1 MPITNLNFRV
11 LVNKHT
17 KDIDK
22 IEDTL
27 NPDSNGVA
35 YLREAISEEDQ
46 SIEITSNGTPLT
58 EGSDFIVDYTAA
70 IVTFDTIPANPIV
83 AKYFG
88 VGSIIW
94 AQDVTEVQNAI
105 KVINRDAFN
114 KNGDTLNGELNVNGF
129 NIKNVSTING
139 INLWNHNH
147 VNGNGALIPSGGIE
161 NDAIITSKI
170 KDLNVTNEK
179 LSSKENEGIAAVGT
193 YNIQN
198 EAVTSTELANN
209 SVTNNKIQGGT
220 INASKLNIKSVIDVL
235 YPVGSIYIG
244 TQNTCPLAVSGTRWE
259 PISDG
264 YYLQQKLPN
273 KSLGSEVLAG
283 LPDIKTSE
291 QVILAWH
298 NNTTSFIDGPI
309 NKIDPGS
316 YSINHGLDSYN
327 YTGLAFFKAS
337 LANPIYGGSDTVQTN
352 AIEVNIWKRVE

>member
-17 KDIDK
+17 KDTDK

-58 EGSDFIVDYTAA
+58 EGSDYIVDYTAA
-70 IVTFDTIPANPIV
+70 IVTFDTIPAKPIV

-147 VNGNGALIPSGGIE
+147 ENGDGALIPSGGIE
-161 NDAIITSKI
+161 NNAIITSKI

-179 LSSKENEGIAAVGT
+179 LSSKENNSIAAVST
-193 YNIQN
+193 NNIQD
-198 EAVTSTELANN
+198 EAVTNNEIANN
-209 SVTNNKIQGGT
+209 TIQNNKIKDGT
-220 INASKLNIKSVIDVL
+220 ITFGKLDKLSLLNAL

-244 TQNTCPLAVSGTRWE
+244 IMQTCPLAALGGTWQL
-259 PISDG
+259 IDDG
-264 YYLQQKLPN
+264 YYLQQKLNN
-273 KSLGSEVLAG
+273 KNLGDLVEAG
-283 LPDIKTSE
+283 LPNITGNLVATVYRNTWDGNGAFAKGGNLS
-291 QVILAWH
+291 VA
-298 NNTTSFIDGPI
+298 NNTAGSSGSFA
-309 NKIDPGS
+309 
-316 YSINHGLDSYN
+316 GLSFD
-327 YTGLAFFKAS
+327 AS
-337 LANPIYGGSDTVQTN
+337 RSSSIYGASTTVQTN
-352 AIEVNIWKRVE
+352 AVEVNIWKRIS